1 MYLILTCAVTI
12 IYRMCIWETIA
23 LKRTLQQ
30 DWNDPNPKAKR
41 STNVALVP
49 GTVDDNYEEPAAE
62 VKESTE
68 KATPKTDM
76 FSPAA
81 INTKYFKFVLTQ
93 TPHYITPLYQG
104 IVTFARF
111 IQREIMHHEALQNI
125 LFTVLTSKLA
135 VVGITKMLFH
145 RRDVDAVQRGSS
157 FKIAGSLSR
166 VLQSHISWTRPG
178 KYFMLHKR
186 TLSRYRLQN
195 TRENTTDI
203 RPFCM
208 SIL

>member
-1 MYLILTCAVTI
+1 MILCRPHLRTPTSSTSKKTYEMCLILTFALTI

-23 LKRTLQQ
+23 LKHTLRQ
-30 DWNDPNPKAKR
+30 DWNDPSPKAKR

-68 KATPKTDM
+68 KASPKGDM

-104 IVTFARF
+104 IVTFAR
-111 IQREIMHHEALQNI
+111 L
-125 LFTVLTSKLA
+125 
-135 VVGITKMLFH
+135 IT
-145 RRDVDAVQRGSS
+145 A
-157 FKIAGSLSR
+157 
-166 VLQSHISWTRPG
+166 
-178 KYFMLHKR
+178 
-186 TLSRYRLQN
+186 
-195 TRENTTDI
+195 
-203 RPFCM
+203 
-208 SIL
+208 